1 MPGERRPG
9 GRVEPLAVG
18 VDVAAIPLDAL
29 GAGQYALE
37 LVRAL
42 AERDDVRVTLL
53 TRRDDARRW
62 AGIAPRA
69 DLVAQAP
76 ADRARRLVWE
86 EIGLGPVVR
95 RHREAIEVLHGPHYC
110 LPVAPGVP
118 CVVTVHDL
126 TFVDNPEWHERSKV
140 LYFRRA
146 LRLASRRA
154 RVVVCVSARSA
165 QRFVELYR
173 PRVPVLVVPHGVDH
187 ARFAPGE
194 PGPGA
199 DAAALRALGVH
210 PPFVLHTGTIQP
222 RKDLVSLV
230 EAFDRVAGTRRDLSL
245 VLAGGDGW
253 GTETLDAAIASSPV
267 RDRILRLGHVADD
280 VVPALVRS
288 ASAVAYPSL
297 EEGFGLPVLEA
308 LACGTPVVTTEDSAM
323 SEIAGAAALTVARS
337 APDQL
342 AGALESLLAGGVAV
356 ARRRLAGLELA
367 AGYTWQACAEGHV
380 AAYRQAAGG

>member
-1 MPGERRPG
+1 MPGPQTGARAA
-9 GRVEPLAVG
+9 PLALG

-42 AERDDVRVTLL
+42 DERDDVTLAL
-53 TRRDDARRW
+53 LARRDDARRW

-69 DLVAQAP
+69 RLIAEAP
-76 ADRARRLVWE
+76 VDRARRLVWE

-95 RHREAIEVLHGPHYC
+95 RHRASIAVLHGPHYC

-154 RVVVCVSARSA
+154 RVVVCVSERSA

-173 PRVPVLVVPHGVDH
+173 PTVPVRVVPHGVDH
-187 ARFAPGE
+187 ARFTPSE

-199 DAAALRALGVH
+199 DAAALRALRVN

-230 EAFDRVAGTRRDLSL
+230 EAFDRVAGGRQGLTL

-253 GTETLDAAIASSPV
+253 GTETLDAAIASSPH
-267 RDRILRLGHVADD
+267 RDRILRLGHVPDE
-280 VVPALVRS
+280 VIPALVRS
-288 ASAVAYPSL
+288 ASAVAYPAL

-308 LACGTPVVTTEDSAM
+308 LACGTPVVTTEESVM
-323 SEIAGAAALTVARS
+323 SQIAGPAALTVPRS
-337 APDQL
+337 DPDQL
-342 AGALESLLAGGVAV
+342 AGAIESLLVGGADV
-356 ARRRLAGLELA
+356 ARRRLSGLERA
-367 AGYTWQACAEGHV
+367 AGYTWQACAAGHV
-380 AAYRQAAGG
+380 AAYREAAGG